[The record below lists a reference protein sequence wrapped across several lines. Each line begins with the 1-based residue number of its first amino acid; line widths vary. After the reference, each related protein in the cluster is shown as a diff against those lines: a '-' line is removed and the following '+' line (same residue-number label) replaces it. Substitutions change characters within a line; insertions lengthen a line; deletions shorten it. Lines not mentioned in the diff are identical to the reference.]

1 MSDPPYDILPERGT
15 CPLSLTSQIRPDETR
30 PDQEKED
37 LTRPEC
43 AEKGILQSRNQ
54 ELLLVENGDSWFKLL
69 DGNKHNRFFQTL
81 GLARRGWWLSGEK
94 WWIAIARIVLGHTIV
109 SAARAHNW
117 PRPTWHIVSRAKSL
131 IYQMIRWPVQKL
143 RNKKLLIFFW
153 SSNQRKN
160 LSALTN
166 STLTLQQCDVI
177 WANADNSVLLSAPK
191 RPRSPP
197 KIYLPCPLM

>member
-1 MSDPPYDILPERGT
+1 MQGGR
-15 CPLSLTSQIRPDETR
+15 
-30 PDQEKED
+30 
-37 LTRPEC
+37 
-43 AEKGILQSRNQ
+43 
-54 ELLLVENGDSWFKLL
+54 
-69 DGNKHNRFFQTL
+69 
-81 GLARRGWWLSGEK
+81 LSGEK

-109 SAARAHNW
+109 TAARAHNW
-117 PRPTWHIVSRAKSL
+117 PRPTWHIVPRAKSL
-131 IYQMIRWPVQKL
+131 IYQMIRWPAQKL
-143 RNKKLLIFFW
+143 RNKKLLIFSW

-197 KIYLPCPLM
+197 KIYLSCSDVTAGSWFLLNATPVLIHLAYELNEIDFNSGIVFALPKN